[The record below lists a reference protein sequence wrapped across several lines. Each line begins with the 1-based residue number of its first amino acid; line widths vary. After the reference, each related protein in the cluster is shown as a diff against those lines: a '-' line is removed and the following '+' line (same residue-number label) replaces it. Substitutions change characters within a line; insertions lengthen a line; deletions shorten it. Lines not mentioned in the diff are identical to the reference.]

1 MPQTPAMPRPS
12 IMPARRS
19 HGGLLPFRLGRWSLT
34 TAAIVTCL
42 ACCHPAV
49 TSAAE
54 KKKLTPSQQRLA
66 ASVQYLADDE
76 REGRGVGT
84 KGLDMAADY
93 IAKEF
98 SRLGLKTDLYA
109 GKPFQ
114 EFSLVIKSEMG
125 PAKENQLKL
134 THKGSEPTTLSL
146 AKHFTPLA
154 IGGSGQISA
163 PVVFVGYG
171 ITAPKLK
178 YDDYAGLDVK
188 GKVVIILRK
197 EPQQNNPHSLFD
209 GTNPSRHALFV
220 TKVSNAFQHGA
231 AAVIL
236 INDHKEPARNQQARQ
251 RAWDQA
257 VEKIVATHQ
266 AHAKIEKPDA
276 KQQAKYREE
285 IQGQADNIQNLGAA
299 LKGDG
304 DSLLPFTGAGVDSKY
319 RSMPVYFCLRSTI
332 APLVKQAT
340 KSDLVAIEKKIDE
353 TLEPQSILLNDWTVT
368 GKAQVV
374 SKRATVKNVIG
385 VLEAEGPLAHET
397 IIVGAHYDH
406 LGMGGQGSLAPWT
419 KEIHN
424 GADDNASGTASLLE
438 VAHRLTQPGFKSKR
452 RIVFIAFS
460 GEERGLLGSARYV
473 REPRFSLQDTVAMV
487 NMDMVGR
494 LTKNK
499 LIIQGTQ
506 TADMME
512 GLIDSLNKT
521 YEFDLTKK
529 PGGMGPSDHQSFY
542 MKGIPVLHMFT
553 GLHSNYHRPSD
564 DFDLL
569 NLEGMDRI
577 TRMVVDIVQQIND
590 LPKRPKFQKSETKR
604 NVTGGG
610 GDRPYFGSIPDYS
623 DDAEGLPLTGV
634 SPGGPAEKAGF
645 KPKDIIV
652 KLGKYKIGGI
662 EDFDSALRKFKGG
675 DKVPVTVLR
684 NGKPKILTITLGNPR

>member
-1 MPQTPAMPRPS
+1 MATIVS
-12 IMPARRS
+12 WLCCW
-19 HGGLLPFRLGRWSLT
+19 H
-34 TAAIVTCL
+34 AAVS
-42 ACCHPAV
+42 
-49 TSAAE
+49 SAAE

-66 ASVQYLADDE
+66 NSVQYLADDE

-98 SRLGLKTDLYA
+98 SKLGLKTDLYA
-109 GKPFQ
+109 GKPYQ

-125 PAKENQLKL
+125 PAKENQLAL
-134 THKGSEPTTLSL
+134 QQKGSDATTLSL

-154 IGGSGQISA
+154 IGGSAKISA
-163 PVVFVGYG
+163 PLVFVGYG

-236 INDHKEPARNQQARQ
+236 INDHQALSRNQQARQ
-251 RAWDQA
+251 QSWDRA

-266 AHAKIEKPDA
+266 AHAKIEKPDE
-276 KQQAKYREE
+276 KQKAKYREE

-319 RSMPVYFCLRSTI
+319 RNMPVYFCLRSTI
-332 APLVKQAT
+332 APLIKQAT
-340 KSDLVAIEKKIDE
+340 KTDLVAIEKKIDE
-353 TLEPQSILLNDWTVT
+353 TLEPQSTLLGDWTAT

-374 SKRATVKNVIG
+374 AKRATVKNVIG

-438 VAHRLTQPGFKSKR
+438 VAHRLAQPGFKPKR

-473 REPRFSLQDTVAMV
+473 REPRFSLEDTVAMV

-494 LTKNK
+494 LTENK

-512 GLIDSLNKT
+512 GLIDKLNKT

-542 MKGIPVLHMFT
+542 LKGIPVLHMFT

-564 DFDLL
+564 DFNLL

-577 TRMVVDIVQQIND
+577 THMVVDIVQQID
-590 LPKRPKFQKSETKR
+590 ALPKRPKFQKSEVKR

-645 KPKDIIV
+645 KPKDIII

-684 NGKPKILTITLGNPR
+684 KGKPKMLTITLGNPR